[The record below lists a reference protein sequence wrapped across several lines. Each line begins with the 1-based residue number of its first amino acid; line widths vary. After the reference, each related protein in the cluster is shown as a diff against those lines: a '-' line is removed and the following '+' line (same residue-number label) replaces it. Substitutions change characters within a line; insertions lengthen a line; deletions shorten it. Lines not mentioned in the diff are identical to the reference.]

1 MNIKNDTSMNNDISE
16 FGVLGL
22 ASGKLI
28 PLSIT
33 STNGYNHYTHHIHHF
48 IKKGEYKRNKAWFDE
63 RGIEQKLILLPIWVH
78 LAVHSSPASPNI
90 SDEQFLEK
98 FRINKWDLLFNR
110 KKWRDGYYDK

>member
-1 MNIKNDTSMNNDISE
+1 MTMQEDINR
-16 FGVLGL
+16 FPIYGL
-22 ASGKLI
+22 SDGKLI
-28 PLSIT
+28 PLSIE
-33 STNGYNHYTHHIHHF
+33 NVKQYNHFTHNLHHF
-48 IKKGEYKRNKAWFDE
+48 IKKGEYARNQAWYDE
-63 RGIEQKLILLPIWVH
+63 RGIKQKLILLPIYLH